1 MRPYPSVTE
10 EFTVAAVT
18 VLSFLLIGG
27 GGGGRAVFRAAVLIL
42 ALFAIVGRVIV
53 PAVALTAM
61 PFTVRVTVRSE
72 RGQ

>member
-1 MRPYPSVTE
+1 MTE

-18 VLSFLLIGG
+18 VLSFFLIGG
-27 GGGGRAVFRAAVLIL
+27 GGGGGAVFRAAVLVL
-42 ALFAIVGRVIV
+42 ALLAVVGRVIV
-53 PAVALTAM
+53 PTVALTAV